1 MITNNRQTE
10 TTRIANYLADN
21 KIDALY
27 ERLSRD
33 DELSGESN
41 SIVNQKAMLENYAA
55 QNGFTNI
62 RHYTDDGYS
71 GGNFERPAWKQ
82 LVADIESGKV
92 RTVIAKDMSRI
103 GRDYLQTGFYTE
115 ILFRENN
122 VRFIAITN
130 GVDSSVEG
138 SGEFAPFLNIMNE
151 WYIRDCSRKQKA
163 AFKARG
169 MSGKHISNNCIYGY
183 KKDPENKD
191 HWLID
196 EEAAAVVKRIFNLS
210 IEGKGPGQIARI
222 LMNDKVERPSY
233 YFGTRNIGIQKSTFD
248 RNRPYDWNCTTVM
261 TMLARPEYMGHTVNF
276 RSHKEHYKSKKQI
289 WNSPDEWVIF
299 ENTHEAIVDKH
310 TWELAQKVR
319 RTKRV
324 PNENDMANPFTGLMF
339 CADCGRK
346 MHTHRDKTRTSKTQK
361 GIDPVTGLYPYEH
374 FECANYFRS
383 YARSET
389 QCFSH
394 YINVKALYRLV
405 LDTIKLVSEYAI
417 SNKAEFIQRVKEA
430 SRVKQLEEAKDIQKQ
445 LKKNQK
451 RYDELDGIIKKLYE
465 SYATGKIPEQR
476 FEMLFNDYD
485 NEQKQLKITI
495 EQTQNELKEYE
506 EDNDKINQF
515 LELTKKYTDFS
526 VLTPVMINEFI
537 DKIIVH
543 AADKSN
549 GERTQE
555 IEIYLKFIG
564 KFDVP
569 MPEPTA
575 AELEQAEK
583 ELQLRIKHREAAK
596 RYREN
601 RKKKLEEQKKQAETE
616 NKQQSA

>member
-10 TTRIANYLADN
+10 TRIANCLADN

-41 SIVNQKAMLENYAA
+41 SIVNQKIMLENYAA

-62 RHYTDDGYS
+62 QHYTDDGYS

-115 ILFRENN
+115 ILFRENG

-130 GVDSSVEG
+130 GVDSSIEG

-169 MSGKHISNNCIYGY
+169 MSGKHVSNNCIYGY

-196 EEAAAVVKRIFNLS
+196 EKAAAVVRRIFNLS

-233 YFGTRNIGIQKSTFD
+233 YFGTRNIGIQKNTFD

-261 TMLARPEYMGHTVNF
+261 NMLSRPEYMGHTVNF

-289 WNSPDEWVIF
+289 WHSPDEWVIF

-319 RTKRV
+319 RTKRI

-445 LKKNQK
+445 LKRNQK

-543 AADKSN
+543 AADKSS
-549 GERTQE
+549 GEREQE

-569 MPEPTA
+569 MPEPTT

-583 ELQLRIKHREAAK
+583 ERQLRIKHREAAK
-596 RYREN
+596 HYREN
-601 RKKKLEEQKKQAETE
+601 RKKKLAQQQIKSE
-616 NKQQSA
+616 NIV

>member
-10 TTRIANYLADN
+10 E
-21 KIDALY
+21 KITALY

-33 DELSGESN
+33 DELTGESN
-41 SIVNQKAMLENYAA
+41 SIVNQKSMLEEYAKN
-55 QNGFTNI
+55 NGFSNLV
-62 RHYTDDGYS
+62 HYTDDGYS

-115 ILFRENN
+115 ILFRENG

-130 GVDSSVEG
+130 GVDSNIEG

-169 MSGKHISNNCIYGY
+169 MSGKHVSNNCIYGY

-196 EEAAAVVKRIFNLS
+196 EEAAAVVRRIFNLS
-210 IEGKGPGQIARI
+210 IEGKGLGQIARI

-233 YFGTRNIGIQKSTFD
+233 YFGTRNIGIQKNTFD

-394 YINVKALYRLV
+394 YINVKALYKLV

-417 SNKAEFIQRVKEA
+417 SNKAEFIQRVKET

-445 LKKNQK
+445 LKRNKR

-485 NEQKQLKITI
+485 SEQKQLKITI

-543 AADKSN
+543 AADKSS

-569 MPEPTA
+569 MPEPTT
-575 AELEQAEK
+575 AELEQEEK
-583 ELQLRIKHREAAK
+583 ERQLRIKHREAAK

-601 RKKKLEEQKKQAETE
+601 RKKKLAQQQEKQTEQRAE
-616 NKQQSA
+616 QSA

>member
-10 TTRIANYLADN
+10 ARIANCLSDN

-41 SIVNQKAMLENYAA
+41 SIVNQKIMLENYAA

-115 ILFRENN
+115 ILFRENG

-130 GVDSSVEG
+130 GVDSNIEG

-169 MSGKHISNNCIYGY
+169 MSGKHVSNNCIYGY

-196 EEAAAVVKRIFNLS
+196 EEAAAVVRRIFNLS

-233 YFGTRNIGIQKSTFD
+233 YFGTRNIGIQKNTFD

-394 YINVKALYRLV
+394 YINVKALYKLV

-417 SNKAEFIQRVKEA
+417 SNKAEFIQRVKET

-445 LKKNQK
+445 LKRNKR

-485 NEQKQLKITI
+485 SEQKQLKITI

-543 AADKSN
+543 AADKSS

-569 MPEPTA
+569 MPEPTT
-575 AELEQAEK
+575 AELEQEEK
-583 ELQLRIKHREAAK
+583 ERQLRIKHREAAK

-601 RKKKLEEQKKQAETE
+601 RKKKLAQQQEKQTEQRAE
-616 NKQQSA
+616 QSA

>member
-1 MITNNRQTE
+1 MVTNNRQTE
-10 TTRIANYLADN
+10 ARIANCLSDN

-41 SIVNQKAMLENYAA
+41 SIVNQKIMLENYAA

-115 ILFRENN
+115 ILFRENG

-130 GVDSSVEG
+130 GVDSNIEG

-169 MSGKHISNNCIYGY
+169 MSGKHVSNNCIYGY

-196 EEAAAVVKRIFNLS
+196 EEAAAVVRRIFNLS

-233 YFGTRNIGIQKSTFD
+233 YFGTRNIGIQKNTFD

-394 YINVKALYRLV
+394 YINVKALYKLV

-417 SNKAEFIQRVKEA
+417 SNKAEFIQRVKET

-445 LKKNQK
+445 LKRNKR

-485 NEQKQLKITI
+485 SEQKQLKITI

-543 AADKSN
+543 AADKSS
-549 GERTQE
+549 GERTQQ

-569 MPEPTA
+569 MPEPTT
-575 AELEQAEK
+575 AELEQEEK
-583 ELQLRIKHREAAK
+583 ERQLRIKHREAAK

-601 RKKKLEEQKKQAETE
+601 RKKKLAQQQEKQTEQRAE
-616 NKQQSA
+616 QSA

>member
-1 MITNNRQTE
+1 MVTNNRQTE
-10 TTRIANYLADN
+10 ARIANCLSDN

-41 SIVNQKAMLENYAA
+41 SIVNQKIMLENYAA

-92 RTVIAKDMSRI
+92 RTVIAKDMSHI

-115 ILFRENN
+115 ILFRENG

-130 GVDSSVEG
+130 GVDSNIEG

-169 MSGKHISNNCIYGY
+169 MSGKHVSNNCIYGY

-196 EEAAAVVKRIFNLS
+196 EEAAAVVRRIFNLS

-233 YFGTRNIGIQKSTFD
+233 YFGTRNIGIQKNTFD

-394 YINVKALYRLV
+394 YINVKALYKLV

-417 SNKAEFIQRVKEA
+417 SNKAEFIQRVKET

-445 LKKNQK
+445 LKRNKR

-485 NEQKQLKITI
+485 SEQKQLKITI

-543 AADKSN
+543 AADKSS

-569 MPEPTA
+569 MPEPTT
-575 AELEQAEK
+575 AELEQEEK
-583 ELQLRIKHREAAK
+583 ERQLRIKHREAAK

-601 RKKKLEEQKKQAETE
+601 RKKKLAQQQEKQTEQRAE
-616 NKQQSA
+616 QSA

>member
-1 MITNNRQTE
+1 MVTNNRQTE
-10 TTRIANYLADN
+10 ARIANCLSDN

-41 SIVNQKAMLENYAA
+41 SIVNQKIMLENYAA

-115 ILFRENN
+115 ILFRENG

-130 GVDSSVEG
+130 GVDSNIEG

-169 MSGKHISNNCIYGY
+169 MSGKHVSNNCIYGY

-196 EEAAAVVKRIFNLS
+196 EEAAAVVRRIFNLS

-233 YFGTRNIGIQKSTFD
+233 YFGTRNIGIQKNTFD

-394 YINVKALYRLV
+394 YINVKALYKLV

-417 SNKAEFIQRVKEA
+417 SNKAEFIQRVKET

-445 LKKNQK
+445 LKRNKR

-485 NEQKQLKITI
+485 SEQKQLKITI

-543 AADKSN
+543 AADKSS

-569 MPEPTA
+569 MPEPTT
-575 AELEQAEK
+575 AELEQEEK
-583 ELQLRIKHREAAK
+583 ERQLRIKHREAAK

-601 RKKKLEEQKKQAETE
+601 RKKKLAQQQEKQTEQRAE
-616 NKQQSA
+616 QSA

>member
-1 MITNNRQTE
+1 MVTNNRQTE
-10 TTRIANYLADN
+10 ARIANCLSDN

-41 SIVNQKAMLENYAA
+41 SIVNQKIMLENYAA

-115 ILFRENN
+115 ILFRENG

-130 GVDSSVEG
+130 GVDSNIKG

-169 MSGKHISNNCIYGY
+169 MSGKHVSNNCIYGY

-196 EEAAAVVKRIFNLS
+196 EEAAAVVRRIFNLS

-233 YFGTRNIGIQKSTFD
+233 YFGTRNIGIQKNTFD

-394 YINVKALYRLV
+394 YINVKALYKLV

-417 SNKAEFIQRVKEA
+417 SNKAEFIQRVKET

-445 LKKNQK
+445 LKRNKR

-485 NEQKQLKITI
+485 SEQKQLKITI

-543 AADKSN
+543 AADKSS

-569 MPEPTA
+569 MPEPTT
-575 AELEQAEK
+575 AELEQEEK
-583 ELQLRIKHREAAK
+583 ERQLRIKHREAAK

-601 RKKKLEEQKKQAETE
+601 RKKKLAQQQEKQTEQRAE
-616 NKQQSA
+616 QSA

>member
-1 MITNNRQTE
+1 MVTNNRQTE
-10 TTRIANYLADN
+10 ARIANCLSDN

-41 SIVNQKAMLENYAA
+41 SIVNQKIMLENYAA

-115 ILFRENN
+115 ILFRENG

-130 GVDSSVEG
+130 GVDSNIEG

-169 MSGKHISNNCIYGY
+169 MSGKRVSNNCIYGY

-196 EEAAAVVKRIFNLS
+196 EEAAAVVRRIFNLS

-233 YFGTRNIGIQKSTFD
+233 YFGTRNIGIQKNTFD

-394 YINVKALYRLV
+394 YINVKALYKLV

-417 SNKAEFIQRVKEA
+417 SNKAEFIQRVKET

-445 LKKNQK
+445 LKRNKR

-485 NEQKQLKITI
+485 SEQKQLKITI

-543 AADKSN
+543 AADKSS

-569 MPEPTA
+569 MPEPTT
-575 AELEQAEK
+575 AELEQEEK
-583 ELQLRIKHREAAK
+583 ERQLRIKHREAAK

-601 RKKKLEEQKKQAETE
+601 RKKKLAQQQEKQTEQRAE
-616 NKQQSA
+616 QSA

>member
-10 TTRIANYLADN
+10 TTRIANYLADD

-71 GGNFERPAWKQ
+71 GGNFERPARKQ

-130 GVDSSVEG
+130 GVDSSIEG

-210 IEGKGPGQIARI
+210 IEGKGPGQITRI

-233 YFGTRNIGIQKSTFD
+233 YFCTRNIGIQKSTFD

-445 LKKNQK
+445 LRKNQK

-485 NEQKQLKITI
+485 SEQRQLKITI

-549 GERTQE
+549 GEREQE

-569 MPEPTA
+569 MPEPTT

-601 RKKKLEEQKKQAETE
+601 RKKKLVQQQIKSE
-616 NKQQSA
+616 NIV

>member
-1 MITNNRQTE
+1 
-10 TTRIANYLADN
+10 
-21 KIDALY
+21 
-27 ERLSRD
+27 
-33 DELSGESN
+33 
-41 SIVNQKAMLENYAA
+41 
-55 QNGFTNI
+55 
-62 RHYTDDGYS
+62 
-71 GGNFERPAWKQ
+71 
-82 LVADIESGKV
+82 
-92 RTVIAKDMSRI
+92 
-103 GRDYLQTGFYTE
+103 
-115 ILFRENN
+115 
-122 VRFIAITN
+122 
-130 GVDSSVEG
+130 
-138 SGEFAPFLNIMNE
+138 
-151 WYIRDCSRKQKA
+151 
-163 AFKARG
+163 

-210 IEGKGPGQIARI
+210 VEGKGPGQIARI

-233 YFGTRNIGIQKSTFD
+233 YFGTRNIGIQKNTFD

-261 TMLARPEYMGHTVNF
+261 QIIARPEYMGHTVNF

-289 WNSPDEWVIF
+289 WHSPDEWVIF

-319 RTKRV
+319 RTKRR

-346 MHTHRDKTRTSKTQK
+346 MHTHRDKTRTSKTQS

-417 SNKAEFIQRVKEA
+417 SNKTEFIQRVKEA
-430 SRVKQLEEAKDIQKQ
+430 SRVKQLEEAKNIQKQ
-445 LKKNQK
+445 LKRNQK

-543 AADKSN
+543 AADKSS
-549 GERTQE
+549 GEREQE

-569 MPEPTA
+569 IPEPTA
-575 AELEQAEK
+575 EELEQAEK
-583 ELQLRIKHREAAK
+583 ERQLRIKHREAAK

-601 RKKKLEEQKKQAETE
+601 RKKKLDEQKKQAETE
-616 NKQQSA
+616 SKKQSA

>member
-10 TTRIANYLADN
+10 GRIANYLADN

-41 SIVNQKAMLENYAA
+41 SIVNQKIMLENYAA
-55 QNGFTNI
+55 QNGFSNI

-115 ILFRENN
+115 ILFRESG

-130 GVDSSVEG
+130 GVDSSIEG

-169 MSGKHISNNCIYGY
+169 MAGKHVSNNCIYGY

-210 IEGKGPGQIARI
+210 VEGKGPGQIARI

-233 YFGTRNIGIQKSTFD
+233 YFGTRNIGIQKNTFD

-289 WNSPDEWVIF
+289 WHSPDEWVIF
-299 ENTHEAIVDKH
+299 ENTHESIVDKH

-319 RTKRV
+319 RTKRR
-324 PNENDMANPFTGLMF
+324 PNKNDMANPFTGLMF

-445 LKKNQK
+445 LKRNQR

-485 NEQKQLKITI
+485 SEQKQLKITI

-543 AADKSN
+543 AADKSS
-549 GERTQE
+549 GEREQE

-569 MPEPTA
+569 MSEPTT

-583 ELQLRIKHREAAK
+583 ERQLRIKHREAAK

-601 RKKKLEEQKKQAETE
+601 RKKKLAQQQDKQTKQNAE
-616 NKQQSA
+616 QSA

>member
-1 MITNNRQTE
+1 MVTNNRQTE
-10 TTRIANYLADN
+10 ARIANCLSDN

-41 SIVNQKAMLENYAA
+41 SIVNQKIMLENYAA

-115 ILFRENN
+115 ILFRENG

-130 GVDSSVEG
+130 GVDSNIEG

-169 MSGKHISNNCIYGY
+169 MSGKHVSNNCIYGY

-196 EEAAAVVKRIFNLS
+196 EEAAAVVRRIFNLS

-233 YFGTRNIGIQKSTFD
+233 YFGTRNIGIQKNTFD

-310 TWELAQKVR
+310 TWELVQKVR

-394 YINVKALYRLV
+394 YINVKALYKLV

-417 SNKAEFIQRVKEA
+417 SNKAEFIQRVKET

-445 LKKNQK
+445 LKRNKR

-485 NEQKQLKITI
+485 SEQKQLKITI

-543 AADKSN
+543 AADKSS

-569 MPEPTA
+569 MPEPTT
-575 AELEQAEK
+575 AELEQEEK
-583 ELQLRIKHREAAK
+583 ERQLRIKHREAAK

-601 RKKKLEEQKKQAETE
+601 RKKKLAQQQEKQTEQRAE
-616 NKQQSA
+616 QSA

>member
-1 MITNNRQTE
+1 MVTNNRQTE
-10 TTRIANYLADN
+10 ARIANCLSDN

-41 SIVNQKAMLENYAA
+41 SIVNQKIMLENYAA

-115 ILFRENN
+115 ILFRENG

-130 GVDSSVEG
+130 GVDSNIEG

-169 MSGKHISNNCIYGY
+169 MSGKHVSNNCIYGY

-196 EEAAAVVKRIFNLS
+196 EEAAAVVRRIFNLS

-233 YFGTRNIGIQKSTFD
+233 YFGTRNIGIQKNTFD

-324 PNENDMANPFTGLMF
+324 PNENDMANPFTGLVF

-394 YINVKALYRLV
+394 YINVKALYKLV

-417 SNKAEFIQRVKEA
+417 SNKAEFIQRVKET

-445 LKKNQK
+445 LKRNKR

-485 NEQKQLKITI
+485 SEQKQLKITI

-543 AADKSN
+543 AADKSS

-569 MPEPTA
+569 MPEPTT
-575 AELEQAEK
+575 AELEQEEK
-583 ELQLRIKHREAAK
+583 ERQLRIKHREAAK

-601 RKKKLEEQKKQAETE
+601 RKKKLAQQQEKQTEQRAE
-616 NKQQSA
+616 QSA

>member
-1 MITNNRQTE
+1 MVTNNRQTE
-10 TTRIANYLADN
+10 ARIANCLSDN

-41 SIVNQKAMLENYAA
+41 SIVNQKIMLENYAA

-115 ILFRENN
+115 ILFRENG

-130 GVDSSVEG
+130 GVDSNIEG

-169 MSGKHISNNCIYGY
+169 MSGKHVSNNCIYGY

-196 EEAAAVVKRIFNLS
+196 EEAAAVVRRIFNLS

-233 YFGTRNIGIQKSTFD
+233 YFGTRNIGIQKNTFD

-394 YINVKALYRLV
+394 YINVKALYKLV

-417 SNKAEFIQRVKEA
+417 SNKAA
-430 SRVKQLEEAKDIQKQ
+430 PSP
-445 LKKNQK
+445 N
-451 RYDELDGIIKKLYE
+451 
-465 SYATGKIPEQR
+465 
-476 FEMLFNDYD
+476 
-485 NEQKQLKITI
+485 
-495 EQTQNELKEYE
+495 
-506 EDNDKINQF
+506 
-515 LELTKKYTDFS
+515 
-526 VLTPVMINEFI
+526 
-537 DKIIVH
+537 
-543 AADKSN
+543 
-549 GERTQE
+549 
-555 IEIYLKFIG
+555 
-564 KFDVP
+564 
-569 MPEPTA
+569 
-575 AELEQAEK
+575 
-583 ELQLRIKHREAAK
+583 
-596 RYREN
+596 
-601 RKKKLEEQKKQAETE
+601 
-616 NKQQSA
+616 

>member
-1 MITNNRQTE
+1 MTNRQTTE
-10 TTRIANYLADN
+10 TVLVKE

-33 DELSGESN
+33 DELAGESN

-55 QNGFTNI
+55 QNGFSNI

-130 GVDSSVEG
+130 GVDSSIEG

-210 IEGKGPGQIARI
+210 VEGKGPGQIARI

-233 YFGTRNIGIQKSTFD
+233 YFGTRNIGIQKNTFD

-261 TMLARPEYMGHTVNF
+261 QIIARPEYMGHTVNF

-289 WNSPDEWVIF
+289 WHSPDEWVIF

-319 RTKRV
+319 RTKRR
-324 PNENDMANPFTGLMF
+324 PNDNDMANPFTGLMF

-346 MHTHRDKTRTSKTQK
+346 MHTHRDKTRTSKTQS

-417 SNKAEFIQRVKEA
+417 SNKTEFIQRVKEA
-430 SRVKQLEEAKDIQKQ
+430 SRVKQLEEAKNIQKQ
-445 LKKNQK
+445 LKRNQK

-543 AADKSN
+543 AADKSS
-549 GERTQE
+549 GEREQE

-569 MPEPTA
+569 IPEPTA
-575 AELEQAEK
+575 EELEQAEK
-583 ELQLRIKHREAAK
+583 ERQLRIKHREAAK

-601 RKKKLEEQKKQAETE
+601 RKKKLDEQKNQAETE
-616 NKQQSA
+616 SKKQSA

>member
-1 MITNNRQTE
+1 MVTNNRQTE
-10 TTRIANYLADN
+10 ARIANCLSDN

-41 SIVNQKAMLENYAA
+41 SIVNQKIMLENYAA

-115 ILFRENN
+115 ILFRENG

-130 GVDSSVEG
+130 GVDSNIEG

-169 MSGKHISNNCIYGY
+169 MSGKHVSNNCIYGY

-196 EEAAAVVKRIFNLS
+196 EEAAAVVRRIFNLS

-233 YFGTRNIGIQKSTFD
+233 YFGTRNIGIQKNIFD

-394 YINVKALYRLV
+394 YINVKALYKLV

-417 SNKAEFIQRVKEA
+417 SNKAEFIQRVKET

-445 LKKNQK
+445 LKRNKR

-485 NEQKQLKITI
+485 SEQKQLKITI

-543 AADKSN
+543 AADKSS

-569 MPEPTA
+569 MPEPTT
-575 AELEQAEK
+575 AELEQEEK
-583 ELQLRIKHREAAK
+583 ERQLRIKHREAAK

-601 RKKKLEEQKKQAETE
+601 RKKKLAQQQEKQTEQRAE
-616 NKQQSA
+616 QSA